1 MAPTEQKPPSNTP
14 TDPQDAKPTEVRAGR
29 NMPGMMTV
37 LIVSI
42 IAIAA
47 IFVVV
52 VALNVGANEDELAT
66 DPSPSELLDEAP
78 PDISGEPAN

>member
-14 TDPQDAKPTEVRAGR
+14 TDPHDAKPTEVRAGR

-42 IAIAA
+42 IAIVG
-47 IFVVV
+47 IFVAV
-52 VALNVGANEDELAT
+52 VALNVGASEDELES
-66 DPSPSELLDEAP
+66 DPPPSELLDEAP